1 MTTRQ
6 RALAKVALFVLC
18 ALLFVN
24 LACNDAPTYEHGG
37 RNWTTGS
44 DGLPREWK

>member
-6 RALAKVALFVLC
+6 RALAKVALVVLC

-24 LACNDAPTYEHGG
+24 LACADAPAYEQGG
-37 RNWTTGS
+37 RNSTTGS